1 MGVGGKHHALA
12 TILPG
17 KEAHAP
23 TAKEDG
29 WTPEL
34 LWILWSREIPLALL
48 AIEPRS
54 LSSTARSHYIRQQYP
69 CP

>member
-1 MGVGGKHHALA
+1 MGVGGKLHALA

-29 WTPEL
+29 WNPEL

-48 AIEPRS
+48 AIEP
-54 LSSTARSHYIRQQYP
+54 
-69 CP
+69 